1 MDIITEINRLP
12 NYLYAIDI
20 PPYWIILGGEG
31 CKKAEQYDRIEFERL
46 IKKHD
51 NYLKIFNQ
59 ETMSDEDKKTVA
71 LLSKKIRSMCD
82 VRLIQYYTRN
92 QQDEFIKQL
101 PQSEKEKI
109 EKQITLYKQAREFY
123 RDYVNFFTVF
133 LFLYF
138 IFYIIL

>member
-1 MDIITEINRLP
+1 
-12 NYLYAIDI
+12 
-20 PPYWIILGGEG
+20 
-31 CKKAEQYDRIEFERL
+31 
-46 IKKHD
+46 
-51 NYLKIFNQ
+51 
-59 ETMSDEDKKTVA
+59 MSDEDKKTVA

-138 IFYIIL
+138 IFYIFYYIIKCKNFCDVLFSSSAGLQAEPLHSKSLRLGLSGQRLFASYLSL

>member
-1 MDIITEINRLP
+1 MR
-12 NYLYAIDI
+12 
-20 PPYWIILGGEG
+20 
-31 CKKAEQYDRIEFERL
+31 
-46 IKKHD
+46 H

-123 RDYVNFFTVF
+123 RDY
-133 LFLYF
+133 
-138 IFYIIL
+138 YIIKCKNFCDVCDFCDVLFSSSAGLQAEPLHSKSLRLGLSGRRFFASYLSL

>member
-1 MDIITEINRLP
+1 MR
-12 NYLYAIDI
+12 
-20 PPYWIILGGEG
+20 
-31 CKKAEQYDRIEFERL
+31 
-46 IKKHD
+46 H

-101 PQSEKEKI
+101 PQYKKKKI
-109 EKQITLYKQAREFY
+109 EKGEYGKP
-123 RDYVNFFTVF
+123 
-133 LFLYF
+133 YF
-138 IFYIIL
+138 SERNLTERSRSSEGVTRYTSKYLG

>member
-1 MDIITEINRLP
+1 MDIITEIYRLP

-20 PPYWIILGGEG
+20 PPYWIILGGAG
-31 CKKAEQYDRIEFERL
+31 CKKAEQYDRIEIEIL

-51 NYLKIFNQ
+51 EFLKIFSQ

-71 LLSKKIRSMCD
+71 LLAQTISSRCD
-82 VRLIQYYTRN
+82 TRLIQYYTRN

-138 IFYIIL
+138 IFFIIL

>member
-1 MDIITEINRLP
+1 
-12 NYLYAIDI
+12 
-20 PPYWIILGGEG
+20 
-31 CKKAEQYDRIEFERL
+31 
-46 IKKHD
+46 
-51 NYLKIFNQ
+51 
-59 ETMSDEDKKTVA
+59 MSDEDKKTVA

-138 IFYIIL
+138 IFYIFYYIIKCKNFCDVCDFCDVLFSSSAGLQAEPLHSKSLRLGLSGRRFFASYLSL